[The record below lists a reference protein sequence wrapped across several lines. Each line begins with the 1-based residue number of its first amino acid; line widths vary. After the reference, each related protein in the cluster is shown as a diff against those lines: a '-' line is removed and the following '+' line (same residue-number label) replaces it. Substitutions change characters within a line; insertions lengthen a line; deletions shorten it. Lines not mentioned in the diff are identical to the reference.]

1 MKGGKTWARRKER
14 GDMRWDRTPP
24 CLTLQL
30 KDNKVVTMLTTI
42 HNANDQV
49 VIKHKEKQNRKWE
62 SIDVK
67 KPKVIQTYNAY
78 INGVDKLDQILS
90 THNLQ
95 SKCVQW
101 WKTLFF
107 HLINITTVNSFTIFQ
122 ECQKAEPNIDGL
134 QKPANYSL
142 LSFREELVRN
152 ILELEEYSNSP
163 VYRIFKQKDLT
174 VFNTVHI
181 PVFSKTKRNC
191 KVCYAQTKKECK
203 VLSYHSA
210 TQ

>member
-1 MKGGKTWARRKER
+1 
-14 GDMRWDRTPP
+14 MRWDRTPP
-24 CLTLQL
+24 CLTLQW

-101 WKTLFF
+101 WKTLFSLDQ
-107 HLINITTVNSFTIFQ
+107 HHNSEQF
-122 ECQKAEPNIDGL
+122 
-134 QKPANYSL
+134 Y
-142 LSFREELVRN
+142 
-152 ILELEEYSNSP
+152 Y
-163 VYRIFKQKDLT
+163 
-174 VFNTVHI
+174 
-181 PVFSKTKRNC
+181 FSRMPKSRTK
-191 KVCYAQTKKECK
+191 
-203 VLSYHSA
+203 H
-210 TQ
+210 